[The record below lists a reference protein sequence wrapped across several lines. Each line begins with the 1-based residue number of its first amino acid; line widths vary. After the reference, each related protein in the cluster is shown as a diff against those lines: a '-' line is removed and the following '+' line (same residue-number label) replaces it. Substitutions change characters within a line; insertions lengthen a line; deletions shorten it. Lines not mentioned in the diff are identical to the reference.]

1 MLIRTIRSL
10 ALNTTLILLFIG
22 MTVSV
27 AFAGKA
33 DVLRENAQEAL
44 EELYATYPR
53 AKALREKAEGV
64 LIFPNIIKGG
74 FIIGG
79 QYGDGVLFRGGKANA
94 YYRSLAA
101 SYGLQAGAQ
110 RFGYA
115 LFFMTQDDLNYLY
128 TSDGWE
134 IGVGPSLVIVDQD
147 MAVAKVFSTTTTKK
161 GVYAFI
167 FGQKGLMAGLGIQG
181 TKITRIY
188 PR

>member
-1 MLIRTIRSL
+1 MYLRTTRGWVINITL
-10 ALNTTLILLFIG
+10 VLVFFTMTT
-22 MTVSV
+22 SA

-33 DVLRENAQEAL
+33 DVIKEKAQEAL
-44 EELYATYPR
+44 DELYQTYPG
-53 AKALREKAEGV
+53 AKALGEKAEGILV
-64 LIFPNIIKGG
+64 FPDIIKGG
-74 FIIGG
+74 FIISG
-79 QYGDGVLFRGGKANA
+79 QFGDGVLFRGGKAES

-115 LFFMTQDDLNYLY
+115 LFFMTPEDLNYIY

-134 IGVGPSLVIVDQD
+134 IGVGPSIVLVDKGI
-147 MAVAKVFSTTTTKK
+147 AKVLSTTTTQK